1 MVTLTVMGFAVWGI
15 AAVEGWVLFVTNVH
29 EEASEEDLQD
39 MFSEV
44 GEVKNTI
51 LNLDRRTGYV
61 KGYALIEYATKKE
74 AQEAIK
80 SFNNAELLTQPIQ
93 VTWCFTKGPT
103 KRQAGRPRR

>member
-1 MVTLTVMGFAVWGI
+1 M
-15 AAVEGWVLFVTNVH
+15 EGWVLFVTNVH
-29 EEASEEDLQD
+29 EEATEEDLHEL
-39 MFSEV
+39 FGGV
-44 GEVKNTI
+44 GEVKNTY

-80 SFNNAELLTQPIQ
+80 AYNGAELLTQIIQ

-103 KRQAGRPRR
+103 KRPAARPRR